1 MPIYIISLII
11 LFAIAFFIQLD
22 NQTII
27 SYIES
32 LQKEKISTEEFKNKA
47 AIDILLN
54 NAQASLNSLQLI
66 EPAQLSSSTRFDGH
80 RCHAMLVVF
89 LFLKAGDRKQLGV
102 QSHDF
107 EG

>member
-1 MPIYIISLII
+1 MKKKKSDMPIYIISLII

-47 AIDILLN
+47 AIETSGKAYRLSIL
-54 NAQASLNSLQLI
+54 AIIISIAAI
-66 EPAQLSSSTRFDGH
+66 
-80 RCHAMLVVF
+80 VV
-89 LFLKAGDRKQLGV
+89 
-102 QSHDF
+102 SMN
-107 EG
+107 